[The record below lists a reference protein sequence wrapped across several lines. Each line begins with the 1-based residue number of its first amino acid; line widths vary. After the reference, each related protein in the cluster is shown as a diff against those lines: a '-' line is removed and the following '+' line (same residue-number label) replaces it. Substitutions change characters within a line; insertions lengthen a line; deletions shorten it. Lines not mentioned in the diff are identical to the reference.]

1 MIKQAIIPLAGL
13 GTRLLPLTS
22 VFAKELLPINGRPG
36 IEYILD
42 ECIDAG
48 IKEIVFI
55 ISTKKL
61 MIKKYFY
68 SDQFYKNII
77 KKKKDPRI
85 INEYK
90 KILKYKSKIKFVFQ
104 NIPKGTGDAVLK
116 TQKYIKN
123 KYFLMLLPDD
133 LIIKK
138 NCSKSM
144 IKVHKKYQASVMA
157 SMKVKKSNVSRWGIY
172 KINKKLN
179 KRNYVIDGVVEKP
192 SVKKAPSKNAVIGRY
207 ILPRTIF
214 KKIKTLKPG
223 KGKEI
228 HITDAIQLLINDKEK
243 FVAHN
248 FEGKYLDC
256 GTMSGYINSSKEI
269 GKIWNCV
276 WSEPAML
283 V

>member
-22 VFAKELLPINGRPG
+22 VFSKELLPINGRPG

-42 ECIDAG
+42 ECIEAG
-48 IKEIVFI
+48 IKEIIFI
-55 ISTKKL
+55 ISTKKI

-68 SDQFYKNII
+68 SDQFYKSVI
-77 KKKKDPRI
+77 KKKKDSRI
-85 INEYK
+85 IYEYK
-90 KILKYKSKIKFVFQ
+90 KILKYKNKIKFVFQ
-104 NIPKGTGDAVLK
+104 NTPKGTGDAVLK
-116 TQKYIKN
+116 TQKFIKN

-138 NCSKSM
+138 NCSKAM
-144 IKVHKKYQASVMA
+144 IKVHKKYRASVMA
-157 SMKVKKSNVSRWGIY
+157 SMKVKKNNVSRWGIY

-179 KRNYVIDGVVEKP
+179 NRNFIIKGVVEKP
-192 SVKKAPSKNAVIGRY
+192 SKKKAPSSNAVIGRY
-207 ILPRTIF
+207 ILPRSIF
-214 KKIKTLKPG
+214 NKIKCLKPK

-243 FVAHN
+243 FIAHN

-256 GTMSGYINSSKEI
+256 GTMNGYINSSKEI
-269 GKIWNCV
+269 GK
-276 WSEPAML
+276 L
-283 V
+283 